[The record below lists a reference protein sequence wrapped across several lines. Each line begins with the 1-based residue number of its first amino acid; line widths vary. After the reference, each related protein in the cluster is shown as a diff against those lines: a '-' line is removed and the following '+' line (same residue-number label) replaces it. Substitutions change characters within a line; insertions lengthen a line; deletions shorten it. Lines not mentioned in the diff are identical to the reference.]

1 MEQELQSRVNF
12 YELLGIDR
20 QASHAEVKRAYRSL
34 VKQYHPDVS
43 DKPDTVKNFQ
53 LIQKAYEILSDPQ
66 KRAIYDELL
75 YRREN
80 GMANPHTNQT
90 QSRTFRQRAY
100 RNHTPPPQEAP
111 ETLGDKFQ
119 FHLKQVIGVV
129 IVTSLAVIGIGLMA
143 LGTFFLFI
151 GEFNGAMVAGYASLG
166 GGIGILLNTIK
177 AYKVIGNL
185 WINWFQ
191 NHS

>member
-80 GMANPHTNQT
+80 GMANPYINQT

-100 RNHTPPPQEAP
+100 RNHTAPPQEAP